1 MTKIS
6 SIYNFEY
13 DFIIGS
19 CSSFRMFFG
28 EKLLVRLLEEEG
40 VVELV
45 RLVGVTGRRC
55 ERESRGGGD
64 GVSEIGF
71 QYKWLGMQ

>member
-6 SIYNFEY
+6 SIYNFEC

-19 CSSFRMFFG
+19 CSSFRMLLG
-28 EKLLVRLLEEEG
+28 EKLLVRLLKEEG

-45 RLVGVTGRRC
+45 RLVRVTGRGC
-55 ERESRGGGD
+55 ERESRGD
-64 GVSEIGF
+64 GISEIGF
-71 QYKWLGMQ
+71 QHKWLGMQ